1 MNEFQRNRNRV
12 RAINRDPVYG
22 FAEHDQPNAPAHLLR
37 QNIEQPRG
45 FPVPANITLV
55 SQLILPIDLGR
66 KWLFIQNFDAL
77 GVVWAMFGLGAA
89 LNTGMKFAA
98 GGGGVL
104 LDVNCPTSALYMIGT
119 IASNQNLTIITG

>member
-1 MNEFQRNRNRV
+1 MSEFQRKINRV
-12 RAINRDPVYG
+12 RAINRAPVYG
-22 FAEHDQPNAPAHLLR
+22 FAEHDQPNAPVSVSRHLLV
-37 QNIEQPRG
+37 QPRG
-45 FPVPANITLV
+45 FPVPCNITLV
-55 SQLILPIDLGR
+55 SQLILPVDLGR

-77 GVVWAMFGLGAA
+77 GVVWAMFGTDAA

-104 LDVNCPTSALYMIGT
+104 IDANCPTNSLYLIGT